1 MTTSTPSTQTDLGIT
16 EGHIGKIN
24 ELNGAVLRKRGG
36 NFRPADVQLMLERS
50 GSVLQDRFFSLVEE
64 LVVAT
69 ANVISIRTVKV
80 NRNRSPKEMVAA
92 LNRAEY
98 TDNSVVKIIPRGEGD
113 EVTVEFFK
121 LGKWVSVND
130 LALEFE
136 KRGLTPD
143 PYAQAAVNEADP
155 AFADE
160 YPNGTQWKD
169 ENGNWCYIAFSL
181 DGNGRY
187 VDVYRR
193 RDDWYDYWWLGGVR
207 KSRTPGQ

>member
-36 NFRPADVQLMLERS
+36 NFRPTDVQLMLERS

-64 LVVAT
+64 LVIAT
-69 ANVISIRTVKV
+69 ANVIIRTVKV
-80 NRNRSPKEMVAA
+80 NRSRSPKEMVVA

-98 TDNSVVKIIPRGEGD
+98 TDNSVVKAIPRGEGD
-113 EVTVEFFK
+113 EVMVEFFK
-121 LGKWVSVND
+121 LDKYVSD
-130 LALEFE
+130 DALALEYQ

-143 PYAQAAVNEADP
+143 PYALAAVNEADP

-160 YPNGTQWKD
+160 HPNGTHWKD
-169 ENGNWCYIAFSL
+169 ENGNWCFVAFDRHGGKRSV
-181 DGNGRY
+181 GVN
-187 VDVYRR
+187 RR
-193 RDDWYDYWWLGGVR
+193 NRDWRDHWWFGGVR
-207 KSRTPGQ
+207 K

>member
-36 NFRPADVQLMLERS
+36 NFHPSDVQLMLERS

-64 LVVAT
+64 LVIAT
-69 ANVISIRTVKV
+69 TNVIIRTVKV
-80 NRNRSPKEMVAA
+80 NRSRSPKEMVVA
-92 LNRAEY
+92 LNRAKY
-98 TDNSVVKIIPRGEGD
+98 TDNSVVKIIPRGEVD

-121 LGKWVSVND
+121 LGKYVSDDD
-130 LALEFE
+130 LAREYE

-155 AFADE
+155 AFADQH
-160 YPNGTQWKD
+160 PNGTQWKD
-169 ENGNWCYIAFSL
+169 P
-181 DGNGRY
+181 NGRWCF
-187 VDVYRR
+187 VTFNRKTRR
-193 RDDWYDYWWLGGVR
+193 F
-207 KSRTPGQ
+207 

>member
-1 MTTSTPSTQTDLGIT
+1 MENSIATIETITKGQAGRIADRFMEHCYKNPASLPKDAVQQVLEDEGDQLTQ
-16 EGHIGKIN
+16 EMF
-24 ELNGAVLRKRGG
+24 EALRKRVE
-36 NFRPADVQLMLERS
+36 ACS
-50 GSVLQDRFFSLVEE
+50 GMIVRH
-64 LVVAT
+64 A
-69 ANVISIRTVKV
+69 KV

>member
-36 NFRPADVQLMLERS
+36 NFRPTDVQLMLERS

-64 LVVAT
+64 LVIAT
-69 ANVISIRTVKV
+69 ANVIIRTVKV
-80 NRNRSPKEMVAA
+80 NRSRSPKEMVAA
-92 LNRAEY
+92 TNRTEY
-98 TDNSVVKIIPRGEGD
+98 TDNSVVKAIPRGEGD

-121 LGKWVSVND
+121 LGKYVSDDD
-130 LALEFE
+130 LAREYE

-143 PYAQAAVNEADP
+143 PYALAAVNEADP

-160 YPNGTQWKD
+160 HPNGTHWKD
-169 ENGNWCYIAFSL
+169 ENGNWCFVAFRRY
-181 DGNGRY
+181 DG
-187 VDVYRR
+187 R
-193 RDDWYDYWWLGGVR
+193 RDVSVDRNRSGWRDHWWVGGVR
-207 KSRTPGQ
+207 K